1 MDDARFQVLYDFQV
15 RDERLERSAKLLDS
29 INQNVERMGTSLLRL
44 ERGSGSAFGRIGEH
58 ADRSKRSMLD
68 LASAVYVVRGAF
80 DIARSTIGTAVNA
93 LGQFGDTSIKAFG
106 ERTSTIRGY
115 TTFLNGDRGQ
125 AELEFYRAQQFAQKT
140 DFTSQTIE
148 QGQSR
153 LLAQGFRGHD
163 LYATLFAASDLA
175 AASPDDKNE
184 TLKHLVKGFTDVKAK
199 GHLQGE
205 ELTTQFAEAGL
216 NLVLVKEELRKS
228 LGLKNIGAV
237 DKKISA
243 GKVSAD
249 VALPAIQR
257 AILAQLHTTK
267 AGEFATSSAGS
278 LTSLISNRDEAFA
291 NLAKSFDADQA
302 LPAMERYKKALTDQ
316 TAGLDINNQRGRN
329 AALVLQ
335 DLANASISA
344 KAGLSELETAFT
356 DSFTASY
363 ASQLRRDGR
372 DFNAESTTTA
382 LHNLG
387 DAIGKLGGVAAIAI
401 GSTNGLV
408 ANLAQ
413 RVANVITHDTGILS
427 ALSNGDYGTAAKL
440 AAENLYNRTPAGAI
454 AQRTGI
460 IGGAKDIRDDIRD
473 RLYGQLLGGDS
484 DDDLTAQTS
493 ADAQRRAVAR
503 LSGGNPTI
511 PRLVAEDRRKSSQTA
526 DAKASQTADAKAK
539 REAGYNVPIWHYEPG
554 AGGSSTLSASALN
567 AVVASQVSGGG
578 SDRQRPINVE
588 KIEIVVNGATQSPQD
603 IAHAVHEELV
613 TKLRSLPRAPSL
625 RQR

>member
-29 INQNVERMGTSLLRL
+29 INQNVERMTAGLLRL
-44 ERGSGSAFGRIGEH
+44 ERGSGSAFGRIGEQ
-58 ADRSKRSMLD
+58 ADRSKRSVID
-68 LASAVYVVRGAF
+68 LAGAVYTVRSAF
-80 DIARSTIGTAVNA
+80 DIARGTIGAAVNA
-93 LGQFGDTSIKAFG
+93 LGQFGDSSIKAFG

-115 TTFLNGDRGQ
+115 TTFLGGDKGQ

-153 LLAQGFRGHD
+153 LLAQGFRGKD

-184 TLKHLVKGFTDVKAK
+184 TLKRVTMALGQIKAK
-199 GHLQGE
+199 GKLQGE
-205 ELTTQFAEAGL
+205 ELTGQLAEAGL
-216 NLVLVKEELRKS
+216 STTLVREEIRKA

-243 GKVSAD
+243 GEVSAD

-257 AILAQLHTTK
+257 AILAQLHTSK

-291 NLAKSFDADQA
+291 NLAKSFDADKA
-302 LPAMERYKKALTDQ
+302 IPAMDRYKKALSDQ

-329 AALVLQ
+329 ASLVLQ
-335 DLANASISA
+335 DLANASINA

-356 DSFTASY
+356 DSFAASY
-363 ASQLRRDGR
+363 ARQLGRDGR
-372 DFNAESTTTA
+372 DFNTESTTTA

-387 DAIGKLGGVAAIAI
+387 DAIGRLGGVAAIAI

-413 RVANVITHDTGILS
+413 RGANVITHDTGILN
-427 ALSNGDYGTAAKL
+427 ALNNGDYGTAAKL

-460 IGGAKDIRDDIRD
+460 IGGAKSIRD

-493 ADAQRRAVAR
+493 ADAQRRAIAR

-511 PRLVAEDRRKSSQTA
+511 PRLAAEERRKASDTA
-526 DAKASQTADAKAK
+526 SAKAK
-539 REAGYNVPIWHYEPG
+539 KEAGWNVPIWHYEPG
-554 AGGSSTLSASALN
+554 AGGSSTLGASALN
-567 AVVASQVSGGG
+567 AVVESQVAGGG
-578 SDRQRPINVE
+578 SERARPINVE
-588 KIEIVVNGATQSPQD
+588 KIEIVVMGASQSPQD

-625 RQR
+625 RR

>member
-1 MDDARFQVLYDFQV
+1 MDDARFQVLYDFLV
-15 RDERLERSAKLLDS
+15 RGEDKLERCAKTLES
-29 INQNVERMGTSLLRL
+29 INSHVGQSAASLKKL
-44 ERGSGSAFGRIGEH
+44 EDIMAPVFKGLGDK

-68 LASAVYVVRGAF
+68 LASAVYVVRSAF
-80 DIARSTIGTAVNA
+80 DIARSTIGTAANA

-184 TLKHLVKGFTDVKAK
+184 TLKRLVKGFTDVKAK

-237 DKKISA
+237 DKAISS
-243 GKVSAD
+243 GSVSAD

-278 LTSLISNRDEAFA
+278 LTSLISNRDEAFK
-291 NLAKSFDADQA
+291 NLLKSFDADEA
-302 LPAMERYKKALTDQ
+302 LPAIGRYKDALRDQ
-316 TAGLDINNQRGRN
+316 SAQLDIATRSGKNM
-329 AALVLQ
+329 ALVLQ
-335 DLANASISA
+335 DISNQAIDGKAAWTEFSTGFLESFGRTYTSTLRTISPSNIDDSSRSI
-344 KAGLSELETAFT
+344 ETFGQ
-356 DSFTASY
+356 S
-363 ASQLRRDGR
+363 
-372 DFNAESTTTA
+372 
-382 LHNLG
+382 
-387 DAIGKLGGVAAIAI
+387 IGKLGSVTAIAVHSFDGFATRLANFADLI
-401 GSTNGLV
+401 TGESYERRRREQAESDQKTEEDVRTAALKRLAAAGLT
-408 ANLAQ
+408 L
-413 RVANVITHDTGILS
+413 
-427 ALSNGDYGTAAKL
+427 GDYTTADIFKPGAANFLQTYGPPTPSDDQLKELQRAKERAANKLTAAVAGGKSK
-440 AAENLYNRTPAGAI
+440 AEHGW
-454 AQRTGI
+454 
-460 IGGAKDIRDDIRD
+460 
-473 RLYGQLLGGDS
+473 
-484 DDDLTAQTS
+484 
-493 ADAQRRAVAR
+493 
-503 LSGGNPTI
+503 
-511 PRLVAEDRRKSSQTA
+511 
-526 DAKASQTADAKAK
+526 
-539 REAGYNVPIWHYEPG
+539 NVPIWHYEPG
-554 AGGSSTLSASALN
+554 TGGVSVNGASSVNAL
-567 AVVASQVSGGG
+567 VAAQVGGG
-578 SDRQRPINVE
+578 SVPGREGRINVE
-588 KIEIVVNGATQSPQD
+588 KIEIVVMGASQSPQD

-613 TKLRSLPRAPSL
+613 SKLRSLPRAPSL
-625 RQR
+625 RR

>member
-68 LASAVYVVRGAF
+68 LASAVYVVRSAF

-184 TLKHLVKGFTDVKAK
+184 TLKRLVKGFTDVKAK

-237 DKKISA
+237 DKAISS
-243 GKVSAD
+243 GSVSAD

-278 LTSLISNRDEAFA
+278 LTSLLSNRDEAFQ
-291 NLAKSFDADQA
+291 NLSKAFDADQA
-302 LPAMERYKKALTDQ
+302 LPAIGRYKKALTEE
-316 TAGLDINNQRGRN
+316 TALYDVNGKKGKDL
-329 AALVLQ
+329 ALVLQ
-335 DLANASISA
+335 DIANATTNA
-344 KAGLSELETAFT
+344 KAGLSELTAAFT
-356 DSFTASY
+356 DSFSESY
-363 ASQLRRDGR
+363 AQQQRRDGR
-372 DFNAESTTTA
+372 DFSTEFTTGA
-382 LHNLG
+382 LRNLG
-387 DAIGKLGGVAAIAI
+387 EAIGRLGSIASVAV

-408 ANLAQ
+408 ANVAQ
-413 RVANVITHDTGILS
+413 RAANVVNHDTDLFS
-427 ALSNGDYGTAAKL
+427 ALDQGKYGTAAKL
-440 AAENLYNRTPAGAI
+440 AAEGLANRVPGLSLLKYLPEPLVGRYIYNRTHGDLLLGDTDESLANATSQQTQDNAANRANLSAGKYRFTASDIFKAERRAADAADKKAKKARGFDELLTNYESPAFQGKGIGGSATGVDAIGSVVDNALSSGRSDQRAIIVNQQVNITVPSSEI
-454 AQRTGI
+454 AQRLAGELRN
-460 IGGAKDIRDDIRD
+460 ARDSI
-473 RLYGQLLGGDS
+473 
-484 DDDLTAQTS
+484 
-493 ADAQRRAVAR
+493 ADELR
-503 LSGGNPTI
+503 
-511 PRLVAEDRRKSSQTA
+511 
-526 DAKASQTADAKAK
+526 
-539 REAGYNVPIWHYEPG
+539 
-554 AGGSSTLSASALN
+554 TLSRA
-567 AVVASQVSGGG
+567 
-578 SDRQRPINVE
+578 
-588 KIEIVVNGATQSPQD
+588 
-603 IAHAVHEELV
+603 
-613 TKLRSLPRAPSL
+613 PRAAA
-625 RQR
+625 RR

>member
-29 INQNVERMGTSLLRL
+29 INQNVERMTAGLLRL
-44 ERGSGSAFGRIGEH
+44 ERGSGSAFGRIGEQ
-58 ADRSKRSMLD
+58 ADRSKRSVID
-68 LASAVYVVRGAF
+68 LAGAVYTVRSAF
-80 DIARSTIGTAVNA
+80 DIARGTIGAAVNA
-93 LGQFGDTSIKAFG
+93 LGQFGDSSIKAFG

-115 TTFLNGDRGQ
+115 TTFLGGDKGQ

-153 LLAQGFRGHD
+153 LLAQGFRGKD

-184 TLKHLVKGFTDVKAK
+184 TLKRVTMALGQIKAK
-199 GHLQGE
+199 GKLQGE
-205 ELTTQFAEAGL
+205 ELTGQLAEAGL
-216 NLVLVKEELRKS
+216 STTLVREEIRKA

-243 GKVSAD
+243 GEVSAD
-249 VALPAIQR
+249 VAIPAIQR
-257 AILAQLHTTK
+257 AILAQLHTSK

-278 LTSLISNRDEAFA
+278 LTSLISNRDEALA
-291 NLAKSFDADQA
+291 NLAKSFDADKA
-302 LPAMERYKKALTDQ
+302 IPAMDRYKKALSDQ

-329 AALVLQ
+329 ASLVLQ
-335 DLANASISA
+335 DLANASINA
-344 KAGLSELETAFT
+344 KAGLSEFETAFT
-356 DSFTASY
+356 DSFAASY
-363 ASQLRRDGR
+363 ARQLGRDGR
-372 DFNAESTTTA
+372 DFNTESTTTA

-387 DAIGKLGGVAAIAI
+387 DAIGRLGGVAAIAI

-413 RVANVITHDTGILS
+413 RGANVITHDTGILN
-427 ALSNGDYGTAAKL
+427 ALNNGDYGTAAKL
-440 AAENLYNRTPAGAI
+440 AAENLYNRTPAGSI

-460 IGGAKDIRDDIRD
+460 IGGAKSIRD

-493 ADAQRRAVAR
+493 ADAQRRAIAR

-511 PRLVAEDRRKSSQTA
+511 PRLAAEERRKASDTA
-526 DAKASQTADAKAK
+526 SAKAK
-539 REAGYNVPIWHYEPG
+539 KEAGWNVPIWHYEPG
-554 AGGSSTLSASALN
+554 AGGSSTLGASALN
-567 AVVASQVSGGG
+567 AVVESQVAGGAG
-578 SDRQRPINVE
+578 ERARPINVE
-588 KIEIVVNGATQSPQD
+588 KIEIVVMGASQSPQD

-625 RQR
+625 RR

>member
-68 LASAVYVVRGAF
+68 LASAVYVVRSAF

-184 TLKHLVKGFTDVKAK
+184 TLKRLVKGFTDVKAK

-237 DKKISA
+237 DKAISS
-243 GKVSAD
+243 GSVSAD

-278 LTSLISNRDEAFA
+278 LTSLISNRDEAFK
-291 NLAKSFDADQA
+291 NLLKSFDADEA
-302 LPAMERYKKALTDQ
+302 LPAIGRYKDAIRDQ
-316 TAGLDINNQRGRN
+316 SSQLDIATRSGKNM
-329 AALVLQ
+329 ALVLQ
-335 DLANASISA
+335 DISNQAIDGKAAWTEFSTGFLESFGRTYTSTLRTINPSSIDDS
-344 KAGLSELETAFT
+344 SRSIETFGQ
-356 DSFTASY
+356 S
-363 ASQLRRDGR
+363 
-372 DFNAESTTTA
+372 
-382 LHNLG
+382 
-387 DAIGKLGGVAAIAI
+387 IGKLGSVTAIAVH
-401 GSTNGLV
+401 SFDGLATRI
-408 ANLAQ
+408 ANFADM
-413 RVANVITHDTGILS
+413 VTGESYERRKREQIESDQKTDEDVRTAALKRLS
-427 ALSNGDYGTAAKL
+427 AAGLTLGNYTTADIFTPGAANFLQTYGPPTPSDDQLKELHRAKERAGNKLTAAVAGGKSK
-440 AAENLYNRTPAGAI
+440 AEPGW
-454 AQRTGI
+454 
-460 IGGAKDIRDDIRD
+460 
-473 RLYGQLLGGDS
+473 
-484 DDDLTAQTS
+484 
-493 ADAQRRAVAR
+493 
-503 LSGGNPTI
+503 
-511 PRLVAEDRRKSSQTA
+511 
-526 DAKASQTADAKAK
+526 
-539 REAGYNVPIWHYEPG
+539 NVPIWHYEPG
-554 AGGSSTLSASALN
+554 TGGVAVQGAASVN
-567 AVVASQVSGGG
+567 SIVESQVGGG
-578 SDRQRPINVE
+578 AAPGRDMRVVIEHLDIN
-588 KIEIVVNGATQSPQD
+588 INGASQSPQD

-613 TKLRSLPRAPSL
+613 SKLRSLPRAPSL
-625 RQR
+625 RR